1 MAATKATLLCIDDHQ
16 NSLSGWALFLQ
27 HVGYSVLSA
36 ANPDEGLQL
45 FATNPIDAVV
55 LDYSMPDLDGG
66 RMAPAINRIK
76 PSVPI
81 VMFTAHPHLPKGASR
96 FVDSTVVKGQPP
108 QVLLDRIEQLLAS
121 ADQGGKAQP

>member
-1 MAATKATLLCIDDHQ
+1 MAVTRATLLCIDDHQ

-45 FATNPIDAVV
+45 FATNAIDAVV

-66 RMAPAINRIK
+66 RVAAAMKRIK
-76 PSVPI
+76 PNVPI
-81 VMFTAHPHLPKGASR
+81 LMFTAHAHLPAGAVR
-96 FVDSTVVKGQPP
+96 FVDSTVIKGQPP
-108 QVLLDRIEQLLAS
+108 QVLLDRIEELLA
-121 ADQGGKAQP
+121 AAAEREERGA